1 MQLLEDLVLTSE
13 RLLRN
18 VLNLITYI
26 RSKLEDKVNMEGS
39 VGKHRS
45 IIGLFFLCIF
55 LLFNISINCR
65 WIAKFFFFLRAICLK
80 QHLFFIFIGQVV
92 CLYILFGYLEILQP
106 AKVYSLPLKL
116 SFLVKLLI
124 NHNYSLFRNLSWSL
138 LITLYSCLKK
148 LLRGQGALPGCQRTW
163 TLSL

>member
-1 MQLLEDLVLTSE
+1 MLTSE

-65 WIAKFFFFLRAICLK
+65 WIAKFFFFSLC
-80 QHLFFIFIGQVV
+80 HLFETTFIFHFYWAS
-92 CLYILFGYLEILQP
+92 CLF
-106 AKVYSLPLKL
+106 VY
-116 SFLVKLLI
+116 FIWLLG
-124 NHNYSLFRNLSWSL
+124 NSTTCKSLFSPFETEFL
-138 LITLYSCLKK
+138 
-148 LLRGQGALPGCQRTW
+148 G
-163 TLSL
+163 